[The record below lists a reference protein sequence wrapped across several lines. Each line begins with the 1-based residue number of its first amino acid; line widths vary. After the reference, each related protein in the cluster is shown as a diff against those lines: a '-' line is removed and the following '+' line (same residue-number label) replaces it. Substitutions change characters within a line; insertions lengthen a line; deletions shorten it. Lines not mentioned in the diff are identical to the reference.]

1 MSNKRKD
8 FSDSVIM
15 DALDACDYSIT
26 KAAVKLGVTSS
37 TLYRWINQSDN
48 LRKYR
53 FMQIEQHALL
63 AREKIEQIIKQADYL
78 DPRQMGAV
86 ISACKIFLDKA
97 EANKLNIE
105 GEVSHKH
112 GMDEA
117 AADLVDKLINECLGE
132 DDSDIL
138 TD

>member
-1 MSNKRKD
+1 MSKRKD
-8 FSDSVIM
+8 FEDSQIM
-15 DALDACDYSIT
+15 DALDASDYSVH
-26 KAAVKLGVTSS
+26 KAAAMLSVTPQ

-53 FMQIEQHALL
+53 FMQIEAHALM
-63 AREKIEQIIKQADYL
+63 ARDKIEQIISQADYL
-78 DPRQMGAV
+78 DPRQMGSV

-105 GEVSHKH
+105 GEVAHKH
-112 GMDEA
+112 GLDDS

-138 TD
+138 AD